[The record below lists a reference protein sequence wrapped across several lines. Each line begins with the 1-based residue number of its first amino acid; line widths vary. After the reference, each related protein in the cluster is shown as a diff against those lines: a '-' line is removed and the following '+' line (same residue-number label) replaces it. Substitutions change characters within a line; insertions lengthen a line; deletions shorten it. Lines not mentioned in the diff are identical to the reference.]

1 MRCKWQAHS
10 AGRRRD
16 TWDDRKAARRCRRLR
31 PSLPTD
37 RCRAVSISFC
47 SLENLSG
54 RGAWRAREKPLAW
67 RALFAGG
74 GTSTALTV
82 KKKKKYTTKKWFGTL
97 RAKFAPWKTDGSQ
110 NGTSRCSLLCN
121 ANTQGLVRA
130 MLNVVPYFCS
140 KQKKFHIKIVE
151 R

>member
-82 KKKKKYTTKKWFGTL
+82 KKKNTQLKSGSVHY
-97 RAKFAPWKTDGSQ
+97 AP
-110 NGTSRCSLLCN
+110 SLLREKPMALKMELPVAHYYVMQIPKDLRGRCW
-121 ANTQGLVRA
+121 
-130 MLNVVPYFCS
+130 MLFLIFVVN
-140 KQKKFHIKIVE
+140 KKNFT
-151 R
+151 